1 MDEDVPVR
9 NKRQQTEPVNIN
21 YKKENELKRV
31 IHRQQSFYELVLT
44 QNKNV
49 CYKCL
54 NCNRKDLTGGF
65 VGRYT
70 IVVSHV

>member
-9 NKRQQTEPVNIN
+9 NKQQQTEPVNIN
-21 YKKENELKRV
+21 YKKENERV